1 MQRAAVLF
9 LSALVFQVQP
19 PKPATPASAANSA
32 SGARTPAAKAAIR
45 LETTIP
51 LPKVEGR
58 IDHMARDRRHDRL
71 FVAALG
77 NGTLEVVDVATSR
90 HVKSIPGLKEP
101 QGVACLEEEVCVADG
116 ELGTLEVFDAVGL
129 EKTRSVK
136 VGADADNVRYDP
148 RSRLVYVGV
157 ESGALAIVDAQTWRV
172 VAKVAL
178 GGHPES
184 FQFDAETKRAFVNV
198 PAKRA
203 IEVVDVELREVVASW
218 PVREA
223 GENFPMAIQGADR
236 RLFVGCRQPPKLL
249 VLDPRDGRTMDALD
263 LAGDADDVFL
273 DEASGRV
280 YATCGEGYVDV
291 FFRGETGAY
300 EKGDRIATAPGART
314 GLYSPGEER
323 LYLAV
328 PRKGDQACEI
338 RVYDAR
344 R

>member
-1 MQRAAVLF
+1 VLP
-9 LSALVFQVQP
+9 AQEA
-19 PKPATPASAANSA
+19 KPAL
-32 SGARTPAAKAAIR
+32 R
-45 LETTIP
+45 LEATIS

-58 IDHMARDRRHDRL
+58 IDHLALDRRSDRL

-77 NGTLEVVDVATSR
+77 NKTLEVVDVAAKR
-90 HVKSIPGLKEP
+90 FVKSIAGLKQP
-101 QGVACLEEEVCVADG
+101 QGVLCLEEDGKVCVADG
-116 ELGTLEVFDAVGL
+116 ELGTLEIFDAVAL
-129 EKTRSVK
+129 EKTGSVK
-136 VGADADNVRYDP
+136 VGADADNVRFDP
-148 RSRLVYVGV
+148 RTRLVYVGV
-157 ESGALAIVDAQTWRV
+157 EGGALAIVDAKTWKV
-172 VAKVAL
+172 VGKVPL

-184 FQFDAETKRAFVNV
+184 FQFDAKTTRAFVNV

-203 IEVVDVELREVVASW
+203 IEVVDLELREVVATW

-223 GENFPMAIQGADR
+223 AANFPMAIQGADR
-236 RLFVGCRQPPKLL
+236 RLFVACREPPKLL

-280 YATCGEGYVDV
+280 YAACGEGFVDV

-300 EKGDRIATAPGART
+300 TRGERIPTASGART
-314 GLYSPGEER
+314 CLYSPGEER

-328 PRKGDQACEI
+328 PHRGEQACEI

-344 R
+344 H